1 MSNQPNYRNR
11 VIILILVLLLVKTI
25 VSFSLNLG
33 NDEVYYTLYAESLQI
48 NYFDHPPIVGWM
60 IRFFTFNNHFNSE
73 FFVRLGA
80 LISGSLSLWLIYL
93 CGKKLNNEKTGYWAA
108 CIYSSTLYGSVITGI
123 FILPDSPQMV
133 CWIWS
138 LYLLLQ
144 IVSDETF
151 NRKSQIRL
159 LLFGLSTGLGMLCKI
174 HTVFLWFGFIFF
186 ILIFRRKWF
195 SKYAL
200 YASALITF
208 LLFTPIIYWEFEN
221 NFITYQFHSNR
232 VNNISKGFDIQTIT
246 VFLFGLIFYTG
257 IFLFPAYI
265 KSMFWTINK
274 KVNLFNSKLMIL
286 LFCSLPLLLVSF
298 AISIFNTV
306 LPHWPGPSFAGIS
319 LITAMYFQR
328 KEAVRGIVVF
338 PKILLFSLSFT
349 TIVILSGT
357 LLINFYPGTVGTKEK
372 LKMGNGDFTLDMYGW
387 EKISKPL
394 DSIFKSELRL
404 GLVKKD
410 YCLISNKWFPAS
422 HIDFYIAKPLQLKM
436 FVLGN
441 LNEIHQYYFINKER
455 GNISI
460 GEDAYCIIPSNYQFN
475 AKAEFSAM
483 FKQID
488 SVTTIPQYRNGVIC
502 REFLLLRCK
511 DYQGEI
517 VEKNN
522 FK

>member
-80 LISGSLSLWLIYL
+80 LISGSVSMWLIYL
-93 CGKKLNNEKTGYWAA
+93 CGKKLNNEITGYWAA

-151 NRKSQIRL
+151 NRDSQIKL

-274 KVNLFNSKLMIL
+274 KVNLYNSKLMII
-286 LFCSLPLLLVSF
+286 LFCSLPLLLVSL

-328 KEAVRGIVVF
+328 KETVREVVVF
-338 PKILLFSLSFT
+338 PKILLLSLSFT

-357 LLINFYPGTVGTKEK
+357 ILINFYPGTAGTKEK
-372 LKMGNGDFTLDMYGW
+372 SKMGNGDFTLDMYGW

-436 FVLGN
+436 FVFGN
-441 LNEIHQYYFINKER
+441 LNEIHQYYFINKESR
-455 GNISI
+455 NINI
-460 GEDAYCIIPSNYQFN
+460 GGDAYCIIPSNYQFN
-475 AKAEFSAM
+475 AKAEFSTM
-483 FKQID
+483 FKQVD

-511 DYQGEI
+511 DYQGKI